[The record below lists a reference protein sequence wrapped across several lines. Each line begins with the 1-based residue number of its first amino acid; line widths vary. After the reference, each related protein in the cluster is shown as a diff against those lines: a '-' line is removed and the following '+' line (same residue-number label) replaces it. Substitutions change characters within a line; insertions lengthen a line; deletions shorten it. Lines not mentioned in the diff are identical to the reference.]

1 MTDPALLG
9 VDWGSSRLRGYAVAA
24 DGGILETVRSDAGIL
39 LADRADLAGAL
50 AGVLGDWRTRWPHA
64 PIVASGM
71 VGSRNGLKELAYVGT
86 PAGVADVRAG
96 MEVVDVGGMP
106 VAIVPGL
113 VHRGEHG
120 VDVLRG
126 EETILFGCAG
136 AEGIGTVVLPG
147 THSKWARVGGGEV
160 TGFCTFATGEL
171 FDTMLHSGSLRDL
184 LQAGADHDAEAFRDG
199 VRHGLESGGLLHDYF
214 AVRAQVVTGGASA
227 DGIPS
232 RLSGL
237 LIGYELAEALGR
249 SLVTPSESIAIV
261 GDGALVDRYTEAME
275 IAGLTATAL
284 PAVQCLARGWL
295 LLAKD
300 LPRKES

>member
-24 DGGILETVRSDAGIL
+24 DGRVLETVQSDAGIL

-50 AGVLGDWRTRWPHA
+50 AGLLGAWRVRWPHT

-86 PAGVADVRAG
+86 PARVADVRAG
-96 MEVVDVGGMP
+96 MDVVLVDGMP

-120 VDVLRG
+120 VDVMRG
-126 EETILFGCAG
+126 EETILFGCVA
-136 AEGIGTVVLPG
+136 GIGTVVLPG

-160 TGFCTFATGEL
+160 KGFCTFATGEL

-184 LQAGADHDAEAFRDG
+184 LQAEADHDAEAFRDG
-199 VRHGLESGGLLHDYF
+199 VHRGLESRGLLHDYF

-227 DGIPS
+227 TDIPS
-232 RLSGL
+232 HLSGL
-237 LIGYELAEALGR
+237 LIGYEIAEALGR
-249 SLVTPSESIAIV
+249 SLVTPGESIAIV
-261 GDGALVDRYTEAME
+261 GDGALVDRYIEAMD
-275 IAGLTATAL
+275 IAGLTATVL
-284 PAVQCLARGWL
+284 PAVPCLARGWL
-295 LLAKD
+295 LLAED
-300 LPRKES
+300 LRRKES